1 MILSIFDEAKTDPRA
16 ARRLAVGIV
25 FLQTLLGAIAQIL
38 LKNGSQSQAGD
49 GILDILIGIFSNP
62 VMFAGY
68 ALYGLSALL
77 MIAALKYGELSILY
91 PIIAMTYVWV
101 TILSVVMYSES
112 MSLLK
117 LTGLSSIVVGVG
129 ILGSSS
135 NSRT

>member
-1 MILSIFDEAKTDPRA
+1 LSIFDEAKTDPRA